1 MRNDNIRDLVEEMA
15 DMMQVFGD
23 VPPSVEKIKTL
34 ELTVTSMMKKIEECG
49 NFITGFLE
57 LGIFGM
63 LLFSSLLI
71 P

>member
-34 ELTVTSMMKKIEECG
+34 ELTVTSMMTKIEECG